1 MTRTYIIMIRTY
13 IISIVFLSF
22 ILIHIYNNI
31 INKNIIEG
39 AVGNTSSGSDAQY
52 KVILSS
58 DPLEALRARAE
69 ANSQNIAYL
78 KTQIDVVQ
86 DLKAQVKKNTE
97 TSEANTIAI
106 AALNNNLTNIGT
118 NATGINPQSANSV
131 PKVSGLG
138 D

>member
-1 MTRTYIIMIRTY
+1 MIRTY

-39 AVGNTSSGSDAQY
+39 AVGNTSSGSDVQY

-106 AALNNNLTNIGT
+106 AALNNDLTNIGT